1 MYNIYIYINYIICIF
16 LYVIFIYAQTVNAFV
31 EYISEVSTTNI
42 RILQFKFPLQIFPR
56 CFDPSEYF
64 TYYIQHPIR
73 VQVRINDNKIH
84 DVYIEN
90 DR

>member
-1 MYNIYIYINYIICIF
+1 MHRLLMHSWNIFQRYR
-16 LYVIFIYAQTVNAFV
+16 QR
-31 EYISEVSTTNI
+31 ISEYYDSNFHY
-42 RILQFKFPLQIFPR
+42 RFFH
-56 CFDPSEYF
+56 DPSEYF

>member
-1 MYNIYIYINYIICIF
+1 MHRLLMHSWNIFQRYR
-16 LYVIFIYAQTVNAFV
+16 Q
-31 EYISEVSTTNI
+31 
-42 RILQFKFPLQIFPR
+42 QFKFPLQIFPR

-73 VQVRINDNKIH
+73 VQVRIDDNKIH